1 MTRTTKQKEAIM
13 NFLVNNR
20 THPTADVIYESVKK
34 EIPNISIATIYRNL
48 RVLKENRLVTE
59 VSVHGALGR
68 FEEKKANHYHFYC
81 EKCGKVMDIN
91 EPVDEKLNE
100 RVTGS
105 TGLKIHHHQIEFHGL
120 CKDCQ

>member
-1 MTRTTKQKEAIM
+1 MRRTTKQREAIM

-48 RVLKENRLVTE
+48 RVLKENGQVAE
-59 VSVHGALGR
+59 VSIKGDLGR
-68 FEEKKANHYHFYC
+68 FEAKQGNHYHFYC
-81 EKCGKVMDIN
+81 EKCGKVMDID

-105 TGLKIHHHQIEFHGL
+105 TGLKISSHQIEFHGL